1 MTRKFRP
8 KFVITN
14 RIASG
19 LTMIERA
26 RGFLEAAELSEE
38 WIRSMGD
45 RALVLEAHHTT
56 HIEGTQLTLD
66 QSRRL
71 LAGEDVANVDPDD
84 VRELLNYRRA
94 FDLVSKYLDSS
105 ERITEEFILE
115 IHKQLVEGVRG
126 GAATPGEYRN
136 VQNYVVNSATGEVI
150 YRPPAPEEVSGMM
163 ETLVEWLNSETEI
176 HPILMSGISQFQ
188 LVHVHPFRD
197 GNGRTSRLL
206 STLCLYRAGYDF
218 KRLFTISE
226 YYDRDRA
233 VFYKAIQDVR
243 EQDMD
248 MTGWLEY
255 FIEGV
260 ATQMQEMVERGKEI
274 IRLDMVTRDYDLS
287 KRQAIALGYVLEHG
301 VMTIQNYEQL
311 CSETNR
317 RTLQRDLKGMV
328 DKGLMV
334 LEGSTNQ
341 LIYRLKDGIL

>member
-1 MTRKFRP
+1 MIRQFRP

-71 LAGEDVANVDPDD
+71 LAGEDVSNVDPDD

-94 FDLVSKYLDSS
+94 FDLVSQYLDSS
-105 ERITEEFILE
+105 EYITEEQILE

-126 GAATPGEYRN
+126 SAATPGKYRD
-136 VQNYVVNSATGEVI
+136 VQNYVINSATGEVI
-150 YRPPAPEEVSGMM
+150 YRPPPPKEVSGMM
-163 ETLVEWLNSETEI
+163 ENLLEWLNTETEI
-176 HPILMSGISQFQ
+176 HPVLMSGISQFQ

-233 VFYKAIQDVR
+233 IFYKAIQDVR

-255 FIEGV
+255 FVEGL
-260 ATQMQEMVERGKEI
+260 ATQMQEMVERGKGA
-274 IRLDMVTRDYDLS
+274 IRSDLIA
-287 KRQAIALGYVLEHG
+287 KQYGLKERQAKALRFFLEKDEMH
-301 VMTIQNYEQL
+301 MRDMEAL
-311 CSETNR
+311 CPKVNK
-317 RTLQRDLKGMV
+317 RTLQRDLQQMEELGIIRRKGV
-328 DKGLMV
+328 ARKSYYV
-334 LEGSTNQ
+334 LEKKVQ
-341 LIYRLKDGIL
+341 

>member
-1 MTRKFRP
+1 
-8 KFVITN
+8 
-14 RIASG
+14 
-19 LTMIERA
+19 
-26 RGFLEAAELSEE
+26 
-38 WIRSMGD
+38 
-45 RALVLEAHHTT
+45 
-56 HIEGTQLTLD
+56 
-66 QSRRL
+66 
-71 LAGEDVANVDPDD
+71 
-84 VRELLNYRRA
+84 
-94 FDLVSKYLDSS
+94 
-105 ERITEEFILE
+105 
-115 IHKQLVEGVRG
+115 
-126 GAATPGEYRN
+126 
-136 VQNYVVNSATGEVI
+136 
-150 YRPPAPEEVSGMM
+150 MM

-188 LVHVHPFRD
+188 LLHVHPFRD

-243 EQDMD
+243 EQNMD

-255 FIEGV
+255 FIEGL

>member
-1 MTRKFRP
+1 MTRQFRP

-71 LAGEDVANVDPDD
+71 LAGEDVSNVNPDD

-126 GAATPGEYRN
+126 GAATPGEYRD

-233 VFYKAIQDVR
+233 IFYKAIQDVR

-255 FIEGV
+255 FVEGL
-260 ATQMQEMVERGKEI
+260 ATQMQEMVERGKGA
-274 IRLDMVTRDYDLS
+274 IRSDLIV
-287 KRQAIALGYVLEHG
+287 KQYGLKERQAKALSHVLEHG
-301 VMTIQNYEQL
+301 GMTIQNYEQL
-311 CSETNR
+311 CPETKR
-317 RTLQRDLKGMV
+317 RTLQRDLKVMI

-334 LEGSTNQ
+334 SEGATNQ

>member
-1 MTRKFRP
+1 MIQQFQP

-94 FDLVSKYLDSS
+94 FDLVSQYLDSS
-105 ERITEEFILE
+105 ENITEELILE

-126 GAATPGEYRN
+126 SAATPGEYRN

-163 ETLVEWLNSETEI
+163 GTLVEWLNSETET
-176 HPILMSGISQFQ
+176 HPVLVSGISQFQ

-233 VFYKAIQDVR
+233 IFYKAIQDVR

-255 FIEGV
+255 FIEGL
-260 ATQMQEMVERGKEI
+260 ATQMQEMVERGKGAM
-274 IRLDMVTRDYDLS
+274 RNDLIV
-287 KRQAIALGYVLEHG
+287 KQYGLKERQAEALRFFLENDEIHMRDMEALYPK
-301 VMTIQNYEQL
+301 VNK
-311 CSETNR
+311 
-317 RTLQRDLKGMV
+317 RTLQRDLQQMEALGIIRRKGV
-328 DKGLMV
+328 ARKSYYV
-334 LEGSTNQ
+334 LEKKVQ
-341 LIYRLKDGIL
+341 